1 MNNLKKVLAV
11 AGASALLAVTA
22 TACGA
27 AANAATCQE
36 AIKAFNDFS
45 PKITAAAG
53 DLEGFNKAMAGFGND
68 LAELAGKADGDVKS
82 SLTKMAESFKNYK
95 IDASDPAAAT
105 AKLPELVSE
114 INGATQELATACS

>member
-1 MNNLKKVLAV
+1 MNNLKKILAV

-22 TACGA
+22 AACGA
-27 AANAATCQE
+27 AGNVATCQE
-36 AIKAFNDFS
+36 ALKAFTDFS

-53 DLEGFNKAMAGFGND
+53 DLGGFNEAMAEFGNQLTD
-68 LAELAGKADGDVKS
+68 LAGKADGDVKG

-114 INGATQELATACS
+114 INAAGQELGAACS